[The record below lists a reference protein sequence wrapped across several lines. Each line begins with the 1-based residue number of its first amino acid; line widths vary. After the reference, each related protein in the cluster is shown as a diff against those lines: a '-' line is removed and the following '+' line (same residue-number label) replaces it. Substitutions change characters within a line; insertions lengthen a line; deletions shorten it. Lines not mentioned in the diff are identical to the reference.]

1 MAKKEKKPVGNPT
14 KFNPQIAEVA
24 NRLASKGYDDI
35 QISEIIGI
43 CPRTLYY
50 WKGRYAEFLQ
60 SLKESKENA
69 DDMVEASLFR
79 RATGYYHEEEKL
91 FYDAKLG
98 YVHRETT
105 VKHYPPDTAAAIFW
119 LKNRRRDKWRGDSI
133 DPTPTAPPA
142 PSEKKSFEQFMV
154 DGGYFKPFQKQCEM
168 ALFAIMETE
177 PRLLLGAR
185 GYGKTDYM
193 TIGAVAYDIYLNP
206 GESTT
211 LIISKSKT
219 RNTAMLEEIG
229 NLLRK
234 NGVDL
239 DKQNASCIRV
249 AGLTGKDH
257 SVEVLTIKSS
267 FRGRHPKRIIMDD
280 PVTEEDT
287 SDAVRLLV
295 KKKYD
300 EAYKLTHN
308 ICVIGQP
315 AHAFDLYSDLRPLL
329 KRLEV
334 PHGTIP
340 ELDADLE
347 AMKLAGVDPNSIE
360 MSYHLR
366 VPKNSSSSFA
376 EVGYL
381 DSFPIGKDSVAF
393 IDPSFEGGDYTALTV
408 LTSHFEGIA
417 IQGHVWKKAWNHCLD
432 EMVERMRSLGVKRLC
447 FETNSLGDQPI
458 MLLRAHPSI
467 GGIGV
472 VGKKSTQNKHARIMA
487 AGTFA
492 KLIHLSQ
499 NSDKIYIDQV
509 VKYEYKAKFD
519 DAPDSLANCMEW
531 VGLIKGKH

>member
-1 MAKKEKKPVGNPT
+1 MPKEKRGKGAPT
-14 KFNPQIAEVA
+14 KYSPEKAEFA
-24 NRLASKGYDDI
+24 AHLAARGKTDV

-43 CPRTLYY
+43 SPRTLNY
-50 WKGRYAEFLQ
+50 WKGQYADFLQ
-60 SLKESKENA
+60 SLKEGKNQA
-69 DDMVEASLFR
+69 DELVEASLYR

-91 FYDAKLG
+91 FYNAKDG

-105 VKHYPPDTAAAIFW
+105 VRHYPPDTAAAIFW
-119 LKNRRRDKWRGDSI
+119 LKNRQPGKWRDRSEAPEPEKPKDS
-133 DPTPTAPPA
+133 PV
-142 PSEKKSFEQFMV
+142 KVSFEDFCV
-154 DGGYFKPFQKQCEM
+154 KAGYPRPYPKQIEM
-168 ALFAIMETE
+168 MHFAIMETE
-177 PRLLLGAR
+177 PRILLGAR

-193 TIGAVAYDIYLNP
+193 TILGVAYDIYLNP
-206 GESTT
+206 MDSTT

-229 NLLRK
+229 NALLK
-234 NGVDL
+234 NGVVL
-239 DKQNASCIRV
+239 DKQNASCLRV

-257 SVEVLTIKSS
+257 SVEALTIKSS
-267 FRGRHPKRIIMDD
+267 FRGRHPKRIVMDD

-300 EAYKLTHN
+300 EAYKLSHN
-308 ICVIGQP
+308 VCVIGQP
-315 AHAFDLYSDLRPLL
+315 AHAFDLYSDLRPIL
-329 KRLEV
+329 KKLEV

-360 MSYHLR
+360 MSYHLT

-376 EVGYL
+376 DVSYIA
-381 DSFPIGKDSVAF
+381 SFPQRDSVAF

-408 LTSHFEGIA
+408 LTSHFDGVA
-417 IQGHVWKKAWNHCLD
+417 IQGHVWKMAWNHCID
-432 EMVERMRSLGVKRLC
+432 DMVAKMRALGVRKLC

-458 MLLRAHPSI
+458 QLLRSHKDL

-472 VGKKSTQNKHARIMA
+472 MGKKSIGEKHSRIMA
-487 AGTFA
+487 AGVFA

-519 DAPDSLANCMEW
+519 DAPDSLASCMEW
-531 VGLIKGKH
+531 VGLIKGKK

>member
-1 MAKKEKKPVGNPT
+1 MAKKKKNPPGNPT

-24 NRLASKGYDDI
+24 NRLASKGYDDV

-50 WKGRYAEFLQ
+50 WKGRHADFLQ
-60 SLKESKENA
+60 SLKENKENA
-69 DDMVEASLFR
+69 DDLVEASLFR

-91 FYDAKLG
+91 FYDGKLG

-105 VKHYPPDTAAAIFW
+105 VKHYPPDTSAAIFW
-119 LKNRRRDKWRGDSI
+119 LKNRRRDQWRDSSQE
-133 DPTPTAPPA
+133 PTEPVPTT
-142 PSEKKSFEQFMV
+142 SRTIKSFEDFCV
-154 DGGYFKPFQKQCEM
+154 DGGYFRPFPKQVEM
-168 ALFAIMETE
+168 KDFAVNEEE

-193 TIGAVAYDIYLNP
+193 TIAGVAYDIYLDP
-206 GESTT
+206 MGSTT

-229 NLLRK
+229 NLLTK
-234 NGVDL
+234 NGVQL

-329 KRLEV
+329 KKLEV

-347 AMKLAGVDPNSIE
+347 AMKLAGVDSNSIE

-366 VPKNSSSSFA
+366 VPANSSSSFSD
-376 EVGYL
+376 VSFMP
-381 DSFPIGKDSVAF
+381 SFPVKDSVAF

-408 LTSHFEGIA
+408 LTSHFEGVA
-417 IQGHVWKKAWNHCLD
+417 IQGHVYKKAWNHCLD
-432 EMVERMRSLGVKRLC
+432 EMVERMRQLGVRRLC

-458 MLLRAHPSI
+458 IILRSHPLMA
-467 GGIGV
+467 GIGV

-509 VKYEYKAKFD
+509 VKYEYKARFD